1 MSAKTK
7 IIVIRKSQL
16 AFALV
21 ILVIALLLAG
31 LIISAIVTQVCH
43 PSDAESDTSIS
54 ADAHS
59 TAANSDASG
68 SAETT
73 AASATDNT
81 SEATSTAS
89 SSDQTDTAASST
101 SSGQADTAASSTSS
115 GQADTAASSTSSGQY
130 TPGVYTSTVILDD
143 AAMDV
148 QVVVDASHINSIS
161 LVNLDE
167 SVAAS
172 YPLVEPAIEDLAE
185 QIVSNQSVDDVT
197 YSSSNQYTSMVLYN
211 AICDAL
217 EKASSS

>member
-89 SSDQTDTAASST
+89 SSDQT
-101 SSGQADTAASSTSS
+101 DTAASSTSS